1 MSVCRRAA
9 CGLAVLLLLA
19 TAGPAA
25 ASPIDDVSDQW
36 LPRSDGA
43 QWTYEW
49 TNSEFSPTPRVE
61 RYTVTGRNG
70 TAFRVQ
76 WTEPDPA
83 ASDAPSLGAMDFQQ
97 TEAGLVNVNYQSTAP
112 PPQFPILC
120 AAAGDCGNS
129 LAGAWYLLIWG
140 TRSPVIAEP
149 LLTGTRW
156 STVGGASNDVASRNR
171 YIGRA
176 KVSVPAFPAPVDAAV
191 VESSLTQT
199 GALGDPFGSGSRTV
213 WWVRGVGPVRIVFRH
228 AGGQISTAVLRST
241 TLVPKPLPPDTNLLP
256 LNRGDT
262 MTLRWRNNRHLK
274 RWSTQRLKVA
284 EVVNNTARVDV
295 KQVSGPITVAG
306 SYVFSTRLDGVR
318 NLAASVKARTRAHFP
333 RLGPRG
339 RPADER
345 RRFLTPFDLMIYG
358 FGPVV
363 PIDEPTGYSWA
374 SSRASDD
381 WRTFGVT
388 GRSTIVG
395 TRRVRVPAGRF
406 KAVVIRST
414 LRQAG
419 FRFGSGRRTMYFA
432 PGKGLVKLVL
442 RHRDGSVSTVERVK

>member
-1 MSVCRRAA
+1 MPTSRRAV
-9 CGLAVLLLLA
+9 CGLAFLLVLSL
-19 TAGPAA
+19 AGPAA
-25 ASPIDDVSDQW
+25 ASSTDDVSDQW

-43 QWTYEW
+43 SWTYAW
-49 TNSEFSPTPRVE
+49 TDSQYSPAPRVE
-61 RYTVTGRNG
+61 RYTISGRNA
-70 TAFRVQ
+70 TSFRVQ

-83 ASDAPSLGAMDFQQ
+83 PGDAPASGAMDFNQ
-97 TEAGLVNVNYQSTAP
+97 TDAGLVNVNYQSTAP

-129 LAGAWYLLIWG
+129 LAGAWYLFVWG

-156 STVGGASNDVASRNR
+156 NTVGGAFNDVASSNR
-171 YIGRA
+171 YIGRST
-176 KVSVPAFPAPVDAAV
+176 VTVPAFGRPVDAAV
-191 VESSLTQT
+191 VESKITQT
-199 GALGDPFGSGSRTV
+199 GALGDPYGSGSRTV

-228 AGGQISTAVLRST
+228 AGGQISEAVLRST

-262 MTLRWRNNRHLK
+262 ATLRWRNSRHVK
-274 RWSTQRLKVA
+274 QWSTQQLTVA
-284 EVVNNTARVDV
+284 EAVNNTARVDV
-295 KQVSGPITVAG
+295 KQRSGPITVAG

-318 NLAASVKARTRAHFP
+318 NLAASVKAATRATFP
-333 RLGPRG
+333 ALGPRG
-339 RPADER
+339 QPADER
-345 RRFLTPFDLMIYG
+345 RRFLTPLDLMIYG

-363 PIDEPTGYSWA
+363 PIGEPVGYTWA
-374 SSRASDD
+374 SSRAGDD

-395 TRRVRVPAGRF
+395 TREVKVPAGRF
-406 KAVVIRST
+406 STVVIRST
-414 LRQAG
+414 LTQAG
-419 FRFGSGRRTMYFA
+419 FRFGSGTRTMYFA
-432 PGKGLVKLVL
+432 PGKGLVKLVF